1 MNENYDG
8 ELFLNLQRLSIE
20 KPDFVEVFVD
30 VNGEIEFEIEF
41 DFFFDN
47 LEMICLLYT
56 SPSPRD

>member
-20 KPDFVEVFVD
+20 KPGFVEVFVD
-30 VNGEIEFEIEF
+30 DDGEIEFEIEI

-47 LEMICLLYT
+47 LEMIFGF
-56 SPSPRD
+56 

>member
-30 VNGEIEFEIEF
+30 EDGEIEFETVFEKF
-41 DFFFDN
+41 
-47 LEMICLLYT
+47 L
-56 SPSPRD
+56 S